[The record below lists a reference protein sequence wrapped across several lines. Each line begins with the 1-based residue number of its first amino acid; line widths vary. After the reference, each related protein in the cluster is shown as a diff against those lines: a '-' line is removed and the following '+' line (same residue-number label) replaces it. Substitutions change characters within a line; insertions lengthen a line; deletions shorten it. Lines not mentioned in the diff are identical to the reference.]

1 MSEVI
6 VLIVGI
12 FIGWVVPC
20 PHSLQ
25 IGINKAVST
34 VKDKIN
40 FFK

>member
-20 PHSLQ
+20 PHRLQ
-25 IGINKAVST
+25 IGINKVVST